1 MIIDE
6 NCDWCRMSAQDLEM
20 GLGPG
25 FWHLDGSQMDEGFA
39 FSHFRTLAE
48 WEAEQREWE
57 EFTRKFEREEE
68 ERKRSIA
75 PVERID
81 ADPF

>member
-6 NCDWCRMSAQDLEM
+6 DCEWCRMSAQDLEM
-20 GLGPG
+20 GFGPG
-25 FWHLDGSQMDEGFA
+25 FWHLDGSEMDEGFV

-48 WEAEQREWE
+48 WETEQREWE
-57 EFTRKFEREEE
+57 EFTRKFEREQEE
-68 ERKRSIA
+68 LKRAIT
-75 PVERID
+75 PVERVD